1 MAIEYEA
8 TFTNINKDEMR
19 ARLRQAGANLI
30 KPEFLQKRVVFNLPS
45 GHEIPGGWL
54 RVRDEQDQITMSL
67 KIINGAK
74 IEDQEEICLKV
85 DNFSEAVDFLTAIGA
100 QRKAYQESRRELWLL
115 DGVEITLDEWPYLE
129 PYIEIEGKSE
139 EAVKKASAKLNF
151 DYGQAL
157 FCGITTL
164 YHNKYGLD
172 EDYINNYIE
181 RVTFDDANPF
191 IKTKN
196 N

>member
-8 TFTNINKDEMR
+8 TFANVNKEEIR
-19 ARLRQAGANLI
+19 TRLKKAGATLI
-30 KPEFLQKRVVFNLPS
+30 KPEFTQKRVVFNLPA

-54 RVRDEQDQITMSL
+54 RVRDEQDQVTMSL

-85 DNFSEAVDFLTAIGA
+85 DSFSEAVDFLTAIGA

-129 PYIEIEGKSE
+129 PYVEVEGKSE
-139 EAVKKASAKLNF
+139 EAVKKVSAKLNF

-157 FCGITTL
+157 FCCITTL
-164 YHNKYGLD
+164 YHNKYGIA
-172 EDYINNYIE
+172 EDYINNHIP
-181 RVTFDDANPF
+181 RMTFDGPNPF
-191 IKTKN
+191 LSA
-196 N
+196 